1 MKDRLYFFDH
11 LRTLLIFLVVVLH
24 CGLVYESVLESSWI
38 VVDPVKADWIGLI
51 RMYLNIFVMF
61 TLFFI
66 SGYFIKPSFEKNS
79 SWRFVKSKFTRI
91 MLPWIFAVLTMIPLY
106 KFLFL
111 YSRGLPQEPWYT
123 YFHIYSRPGGD
134 PYFYADNPVMNWL
147 WFLPILFFFQLSYVM
162 LRKSGLDF
170 SRVSV
175 KTWTLLTLFGGLAYS
190 MTISG
195 LGLDGWYHSAILHFE
210 WNRLLVYFLVFLLG
224 TVVFENKATEDM
236 LDYKKSYILINVVLT
251 ISITIFT
258 ATALN
263 LFFNLIDPARD
274 HYFIS
279 PGADRTFYYLSL
291 LTSMLS
297 FIYIMVYSFK
307 AYANKTN
314 NLWTALSSN
323 SYFVYI
329 IHLVV
334 LGVLAIPLLDVNF
347 PAGIKFL
354 ILALSTWVIS
364 NVLVYCY
371 MKIIHPYVKG
381 TKGASIL
388 VLVATIMTL
397 SIYGQQ
403 FKIKNL
409 EPNTHT
415 GQEIEIMGIH
425 EAAATGNIDVIKQYI
440 NLGRDL
446 NLREPSGGSSPI
458 ITASLFGQIE
468 VALLLIG
475 SDVNLDFQNNDGS
488 TALHTAA
495 FFGRTEIVKALMEAG
510 INAEIRNKDGSTAL
524 DAVSGPYESL
534 KPVYDY
540 FNTTFNLQ
548 LTDEQL
554 IKSRGDVKKL
564 LVSYD

>member
-1 MKDRLYFFDH
+1 MKSRIYYFDH

-24 CGLVYESVLESSWI
+24 CGLVYESVLEKSWI

-79 SWRFVKSKFTRI
+79 HWQFIKSKFTRI

-106 KFLFL
+106 KILFL

-123 YFHIYSRPGGD
+123 YFHIYNRPGGD

-147 WFLPILFFFQLSYVM
+147 WFLPILFFFQLLYVM
-162 LRKSGLDF
+162 LRISGVDF
-170 SRVSV
+170 TRASV
-175 KTWTLLTLFGGLAYS
+175 KFWTMLTLFGGLAYS
-190 MTISG
+190 MTTSG
-195 LGLDGWYHSAILHFE
+195 LGFDGWYHSAIFHFE

-224 TVVFENKATEDM
+224 TVVYENKATVDM
-236 LDYKKSYILINVVLT
+236 LDHKKRYILINVVLT

-274 HYFIS
+274 HYFLS

-297 FIYIMVYSFK
+297 FIYILVYSFK

-314 NLWTALSSN
+314 TLWNTLSKN

-334 LGVLAIPLLDVNF
+334 LGVLAVPFLDF
-347 PAGIKFL
+347 KIPAGIKFL

-364 NVLVYCY
+364 NALVYFY
-371 MKIIHPYVKG
+371 TKIIHPYVKG

-388 VLVATIMTL
+388 VLVATIVTL
-397 SIYGQQ
+397 SVYGQQ
-403 FKIKNL
+403 FKINKL
-409 EPNTHT
+409 VPNIQTE
-415 GQEIEIMGIH
+415 QEIGIMGIH
-425 EAAATGNIDVIKQYI
+425 EAAATGNLDAIKQHI
-440 NLGRDL
+440 NLGSDL
-446 NLREPSGGSSPI
+446 NLREPSGGSSPL
-458 ITASLFGQIE
+458 ITASLFGQTE
-468 VALLLIG
+468 VALLLIE
-475 SDVNLDFQNNDGS
+475 SDINLDFQNNDGS

-495 FFGRTEIVKALMEAG
+495 FFGRVEIVKALMEAG
-510 INAEIRNKDGSTAL
+510 IDAEIRNKDGSTAL

-564 LVSYD
+564 LESYN